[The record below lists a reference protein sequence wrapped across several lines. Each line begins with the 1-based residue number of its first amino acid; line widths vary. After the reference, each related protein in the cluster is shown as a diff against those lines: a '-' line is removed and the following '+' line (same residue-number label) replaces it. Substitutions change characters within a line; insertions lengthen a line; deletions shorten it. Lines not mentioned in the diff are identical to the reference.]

1 MRGQIL
7 ADKEV
12 ADRLGVSLLV
22 ARAIYSHIN
31 PALDT
36 VLCCSITTSLSVNFV
51 FHMFAS
57 KPAAPLNV
65 IVFGETGSGK
75 SSLINMVVGTNV
87 AETSSKAKGCTFEST
102 PYKVTI
108 HGTAYKLF
116 DTAGLNEWEGGKVS
130 AKDAVVNLY
139 KLIRDLDDGVSL
151 LVYCVRGPRIKDTT
165 VKNYKLF
172 YEAFCQKQV
181 PIVVAV
187 TGLENEEPTMDSW
200 WAENRETFAD
210 AGMTFSEHACITA
223 TKGRGDVFK
232 EEYRESAEKMKKIIK
247 AGSRNQAWRMERKSW
262 LVKAIGSVWNFFAK
276 AFDLPQF
283 GLSKVLSLAL
293 QMVGVPRNEADDIAN
308 RVELGTI

>member
-36 VLCCSITTSLSVNFV
+36 VLCCSITTSLSVNCNK
-51 FHMFAS
+51 

-151 LVYCVRGPRIKDTT
+151 LVYCVRG
-165 VKNYKLF
+165 
-172 YEAFCQKQV
+172 